1 VAVSSRNSVV
11 LFSSSPEDLGW
22 EDNFSMIP
30 GLQQEVTLLQNA
42 IVADIAERVLE
53 QSGYGVI
60 IFETSDALVECSPPL
75 ATRVD
80 RRKQPPGLLFK
91 RIQDGMREVLESG
104 EAGTVLAFLGRN
116 PLYPV
121 SMMTRG
127 FELLAQEDD
136 VVVLG
141 ESSGEGHKPLLMYI
155 ALRTYHPEIF
165 EHNERWWQGGQ
176 PLLQAAADVPALV
189 MTLRPIRDITSRDDL
204 GYLFHEIEREVLL
217 KQWYPMR
224 TYEMLHRMQRKHLI
238 PETTG

>member
-1 VAVSSRNSVV
+1 M
-11 LFSSSPEDLGW
+11 FSCSPEDLGW
-22 EDNFSMIP
+22 EDNFTMIP
-30 GLQQEVTLLQNA
+30 GLLQDVTLLHNA
-42 IVADIAERVLE
+42 IVADIAERIIE
-53 QSGYGVI
+53 QSGASVI
-60 IFETSDALVECSPPL
+60 IYETSDAPVECTPMLSP
-75 ATRVD
+75 RVE
-80 RRKQPPGLLFK
+80 RRKQQPGLLFK
-91 RIQDGMREVLESG
+91 RIQDGMREVLEGG
-104 EAGTVLAFLGRN
+104 EANAVLALLGRN

-121 SMMTRG
+121 SLLSRG

-141 ESSGEGHKPLLMYI
+141 ESSAEGHKPLLMYI
-155 ALRTYHPEIF
+155 ALKTYHPEIF

-189 MTLRPIRDITSRDDL
+189 MTLRPVRDITSRDDL